1 MRLLKKAKKKK
12 KHPGK
17 KLEKGVVNPFFIEN
31 NPAPCAANRAKGLF
45 VSSLAKK
52 RSFFDKLYLLL

>member
-31 NPAPCAANRAKGLF
+31 NPAPCAANRAKGSVRKQLGEK
-45 VSSLAKK
+45 AQ
-52 RSFFDKLYLLL
+52 LL